1 MKIAILGCGSIG
13 RRHLRNLQAL
23 GQTNLVAFDPVPQA
37 REQVAAEMGINVYAT
52 TAELWQQ
59 NPDVA
64 LITAPSNLH
73 IPLALEAVRM
83 STKPNALIAKLGDD
97 LLARF
102 KPVPLLDEY
111 DVYEQLMTLL
121 ERRRII
127 RPLFA

>member
-73 IPLALEAVRM
+73 IPLALEAVR
-83 STKPNALIAKLGDD
+83 SGCHIFVEKPLSHSLEQI
-97 LLARF
+97 
-102 KPVPLLDEY
+102 
-111 DVYEQLMTLL
+111 DVL
-121 ERRRII
+121 
-127 RPLFA
+127 